1 MRTRPRYIP
10 LEEAEIGMVLGA
22 RLDVIRNGLLR
33 LTLPEDHQ
41 LDEDN
46 LYRLHM
52 LQMEFICV
60 VYRDRRTDEEV
71 ALDAAL
77 AARRTLDIFD
87 GADLADPVM
96 ATLFDQV
103 LVYRSA

>member
-10 LEEAEIGMVLGA
+10 LEEAESGMVLGA
-22 RLDVIRNGLLR
+22 KLDVIRNSVLR
-33 LTLPEDHQ
+33 MSLQEGHQ

-46 LYRLHM
+46 LHRLRM

-60 VYRDRRTDEEV
+60 VYRDLRSDEEV

-77 AARRTLDIFD
+77 AARRTLDIFA
-87 GADLADPVM
+87 GADLTDPVM
-96 ATLFDQV
+96 AALFDQV
-103 LVYRSA
+103 LLYRSA